1 MSSRNLSLSQQR
13 KRGSTFRSQ
22 RSDIAIEEDP
32 YKKSDS
38 DSMSNFLKLT
48 RNKSGSAKEATNE
61 KSDSADILKQTSP
74 RLSDSGSFRVDSH
87 SGSEAKQLASNK
99 EKTGMLHM
107 AKKFLGMSSS
117 SSSDHSP
124 MAQ

>member
-1 MSSRNLSLSQQR
+1 
-13 KRGSTFRSQ
+13 
-22 RSDIAIEEDP
+22 
-32 YKKSDS
+32 
-38 DSMSNFLKLT
+38 MSNFLKLT
-48 RNKSGSAKEATNE
+48 RGKSGSAKEARRQKSTTSFEQVKTTNE

-117 SSSDHSP
+117 SSSEHSP
-124 MAQ
+124 LAQQNKDNGQTNMPVTSQFVIE